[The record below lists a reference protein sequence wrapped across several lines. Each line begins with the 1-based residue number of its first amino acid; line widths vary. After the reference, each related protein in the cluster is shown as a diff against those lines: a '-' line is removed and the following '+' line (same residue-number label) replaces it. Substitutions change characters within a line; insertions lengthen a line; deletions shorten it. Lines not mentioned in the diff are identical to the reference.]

1 MGRAKLFPG
10 CGRTT
15 VLMSTWHLCMPVQN
29 LHRIKLVTLLRGRA
43 GALAESLLTVC
54 LNFLI
59 YLKEMT
65 AKASHRVSPEPGFPG
80 FDFHRKFGSLEAVI
94 WLLNTLVS

>member
-1 MGRAKLFPG
+1 MWQDHRTHERMASVHACAKLAQDQAGHIAAWKG
-10 CGRTT
+10 C
-15 VLMSTWHLCMPVQN
+15 VES
-29 LHRIKLVTLLRGRA
+29 
-43 GALAESLLTVC
+43 AESLLTVC